1 MQIREIRTEAWRTI
15 AALLI
20 FSGIGPALAASALI
34 ALDAALGGLLV
45 PALLAAGLA
54 AVARIAA
61 AL

>member
-20 FSGIGPALAASALI
+20 FSGVGPALAASALI

-45 PALLAAGLA
+45 PALLAAVLA
-54 AVARIAA
+54 ALTLFIAS
-61 AL
+61 L